1 MEQGGQRRTAEWLVL
16 AAFLA
21 VVALVFQQIATS
33 LTAQGAASGD
43 PLSNSAMFPRLV
55 AWVMLGLSAL
65 IAVMM
70 LIGRMPRPGEI
81 HAVDTTPDIPPEP
94 EALRKGM
101 LIGMIGAVVLY
112 LLLLQP
118 LGFQLA
124 TLALMTGLFA
134 LFGVRPWWR
143 AVVAGAGITLLVSFV
158 FEGILKVVLPTGVFG
173 ISLPLG
179 LF

>member
-1 MEQGGQRRTAEWLVL
+1 MEQGGQSRIREWLML

-21 VVALVFQQIATS
+21 VTALVFHQIATS
-33 LTAQGAASGD
+33 LTEQGAASGD

-55 AWVMLGLSAL
+55 AWIMIGLSAL
-65 IAVMM
+65 IALMM
-70 LIGRMPRPGEI
+70 LTGRMPRPGEI
-81 HAVDTTPDIPPEP
+81 HAADTTPDTPPEP
-94 EALRKGM
+94 EPLRRAM
-101 LIGMIGAVVLY
+101 LIGMVVSLVLY

-118 LGFQLA
+118 LGFHLA
-124 TLALMTGLFA
+124 TLALMTALFA

-143 AVVAGAGITLLVSFV
+143 ALLSGAGITLLVAFV
-158 FEGILKVVLPTGVFG
+158 FEGILKVVLPTGIFG